1 MNLTAT
7 PLRSLANSLRL
18 HYDSKNRSQI
28 FQHVENFSAVGEAVA
43 TPLRMSATDSEVNAT
58 VLRLQIVQF
67 AMESQ
72 SNSQK
77 CKRGL
82 RPGLQISHHLN
93 FVRSTLK
100 HVGRQPQKLNCL
112 RKGPGRNLE
121 IG

>member
-77 CKRGL
+77 CKRGFTPVIIEIFKGCVHSSLAALHL
-82 RPGLQISHHLN
+82 RTDFS
-93 FVRSTLK
+93 FRVAFFT
-100 HVGRQPQKLNCL
+100 
-112 RKGPGRNLE
+112 
-121 IG
+121 

>member
-77 CKRGL
+77 CKRGFSGFL
-82 RPGLQISHHLN
+82 SNAMN
-93 FVRSTLK
+93 FQNVEGSF
-100 HVGRQPQKLNCL
+100 G
-112 RKGPGRNLE
+112 
-121 IG
+121 

>member
-77 CKRGL
+77 CKRGFTHVVNL
-82 RPGLQISHHLN
+82 SIN
-93 FVRSTLK
+93 INKFVNQYINQ
-100 HVGRQPQKLNCL
+100 H
-112 RKGPGRNLE
+112 E
-121 IG
+121 E

>member
-28 FQHVENFSAVGEAVA
+28 FQHVENFSVVGEAVA
-43 TPLRMSATDSEVNAT
+43 TPLRMSATDSEVDAT

-82 RPGLQISHHLN
+82 KLLLQSCQLPLASVAWLAAAQRHLKA
-93 FVRSTLK
+93 FYLFDL
-100 HVGRQPQKLNCL
+100 Q
-112 RKGPGRNLE
+112 
-121 IG
+121 